1 MPTEI
6 EPSSQRKKGGSMNTA
21 QVHTVI
27 EAQLPGGKPLPSHIA
42 PKFAMR
48 HSTLETIWNEEDPKA
63 ELVTLEYRYDEWT
76 DEADRRYTF
85 QVCIDN
91 QSIHE
96 PLPSAMLTEPTRSG
110 ELREYIRRSRK
121 NLDARTA
128 QPVRDRV
135 RRWLRGLVPDRH
147 AQARDALEQRYREEA
162 HETVLIK
169 HLAASMTNPQ
179 LQTRLLNIE
188 RRKRSHL
195 ERLET
200 LIRHFEGKL
209 PPFESLDLSGRTWQG
224 LSTALLEESHDVE
237 SYHELRPLLQ
247 DDPDNVA
254 LLELMIDDERANK
267 KDLVDVMSKLDPYAN
282 GAFVW
287 PADVGSSEQ
296 PMLETNS

>member
-1 MPTEI
+1 
-6 EPSSQRKKGGSMNTA
+6 MNTA

-48 HSTLETIWNEEDPKA
+48 HTTLETIWNEEDPKA
-63 ELVTLEYRYDEWT
+63 ELVMLEYRYDEWT
-76 DEADRRYTF
+76 DQADRRYTF

-91 QSIHE
+91 QLIHE
-96 PLPSAMLTEPTRSG
+96 PLPSAMLTEPARTG

-121 NLDARTA
+121 NLDARTSH
-128 QPVRDRV
+128 PVQNRV

-162 HETVLIK
+162 HETALIK

-179 LQTRLLNIE
+179 FQTRLLNIE

-200 LIRHFEGKL
+200 LIRHFDGRL
-209 PPFESLDLSGRTWQG
+209 PPLEPLNLTGRTWQG

-247 DDPDNVA
+247 DDPDNVV

-287 PADVGSSEQ
+287 PAERELPEGAESKTVVSGV
-296 PMLETNS
+296 